1 MSLNLQQHQQEAY
14 DNLKQKFENG
24 RYGVIIFPTGAGKSF
39 VAMKLLEENKDKRVL
54 FLSPYKSINRQFQD
68 YIKKYMQENKEKEW
82 REILPNLKMHLYQS
96 LLNRSDETLKKLKP
110 DIIIL
115 DEMHRVGA
123 EKWGERVQ
131 SLLKLYPNAKV
142 LGMTA
147 TPDRNDKDNR
157 NMANEI
163 AKVLG
168 IVSENE
174 KINEETLDK
183 YIASEITLVE
193 AIQRNIIK
201 PHKYVPALYTLK
213 DDVEDI
219 KTKILECPDPKKK
232 AILLEKY
239 KKMRSIVDRAEG
251 LSEIFEKNIEKKDG
265 RYIVFCK
272 DQQHLEQM
280 AEEAKEWFKNIDSQ
294 PEIYKI
300 HANYG
305 EKHNH
310 GKIDSEGKIIE
321 DGEIRKFERSNSN
334 HIKLLFTVNMINEGV
349 HIEGVSGVIMLRK
362 TESRLIYLQQLGR
375 ALSTRENKQEIV
387 TVYDIANNYLKYN
400 LDREVNDREHINRTR
415 KNESKGKKNI
425 EHEEMEIDTF
435 KITGEIKELLDL
447 LNETQGMLKPTKAQ
461 EYLRIFSVLKQ
472 NGIDIRKIKRLQTI
486 AEIIQPGIDIQKIID
501 ENYLEG
507 NMHIGLAKQY
517 IERGIEGKENGLKM
531 TKEEKEEFLKLG
543 IMEKL
548 SLARERIEV
557 LQILKQ
563 NGVEIDKISVY
574 DTIGTI
580 NQEGVNIEEIIK
592 KNNLD
597 SSMRI
602 GDIISKIKLGMKSNP
617 SGLRMTEE
625 EKEEFLNLGIDPDK
639 TVQRIRVH
647 EYLRI
652 FTVLQESG
660 IDIDKMQW
668 NQTLEDYT
676 QEGIDVKKIIE
687 ANSID
692 GRIKPKQQKSK
703 IIKAMK
709 KGSRKFGMTEEEK
722 EEFIKIGI
730 FPTEKSRAQE
740 YIEIFTILKANGV
753 DLEQLRMMERYS
765 PLKQYEQDGID
776 IDKIIKENKLDGEIK
791 IVDAMRRIKLK
802 SLQMTDKEMKAFE
815 KLGIIREEKSIIDEN
830 LKLLTILKE
839 CGVDLGKIRSTVRK
853 LSDINQEDINIQE
866 IIDLNELDGETKIG
880 SMLFRIKATLKGTTS
895 HPLKMTEK
903 QKEAFFSLG
912 LFDEEKTKA
921 QEHIELLS
929 LLADE
934 GIDIRRMKTK
944 DKLKDITQS
953 GVDIQNI
960 IQKYNLDENLY
971 IGNILGNL
979 RRGIAGKKNGTLM
992 TEEEKQKVIELGIL
1006 DRVTKAEEYIELFTI
1021 LKNNGVKIAQIS
1033 NHGESRLK
1041 DIKQEGIDIQKVIED
1056 HNLDGELRIGQIK
1069 VGIRRSIEG
1078 EKPQFKMTEEQK
1090 KEFIKLGIMDD
1101 RETKAQEYL
1110 KIFRILKENKI
1121 DFSNIRYADRLED
1134 IEQEGIDIQQIIEE
1148 NDLNKEIKIGDLKYR
1163 IIAGIEG
1170 KKNGID
1176 VSELKEEFIAL
1187 GIMDKRKT
1195 SAQQYLEIFTTLKQ
1209 NGVRIE
1215 DITTTT
1221 NTLEDIEQE
1230 GIDIEKIIQENHL
1243 NRNMKI
1249 GGIIM
1254 RLRQGIRNTGSKNSI
1269 KLTSEERKKFIEL
1282 GIYQPTRLE
1291 ELETQKRA
1299 LEEKLQQVKEKKNK
1313 SKKLREQYQLELDK
1327 QKGIGIE

>member
-1 MSLNLQQHQQEAY
+1 MSLNLQKHQQEAY

-310 GKIDSEGKIIE
+310 GKIDSEGNIIE

-400 LDREVNDREHINRTR
+400 LDREVNDREHINRTK

-625 EKEEFLNLGIDPDK
+625 EKEEF
-639 TVQRIRVH
+639 
-647 EYLRI
+647 
-652 FTVLQESG
+652 
-660 IDIDKMQW
+660 
-668 NQTLEDYT
+668 
-676 QEGIDVKKIIE
+676 
-687 ANSID
+687 
-692 GRIKPKQQKSK
+692 
-703 IIKAMK
+703 
-709 KGSRKFGMTEEEK
+709 
-722 EEFIKIGI
+722 IKIGI

-753 DLEQLRMMERYS
+753 DLEQLRMMGRYS

-802 SLQMTDKEMKAFE
+802 SLQMTDKEMQAFE

-880 SMLFRIKATLKGTTS
+880 SMLYRIKATLKGTTS

-934 GIDIRRMKTK
+934 GIDIRRIKTK

-953 GVDIQNI
+953 EVDIQNI

-1041 DIKQEGIDIQKVIED
+1041 NIKQEGIDIQKVIED
-1056 HNLDGELRIGQIK
+1056 YNLDGELRIGQIK
-1069 VGIRRSIEG
+1069 VRIKRSIEG

-1134 IEQEGIDIQQIIEE
+1134 IAQEGIDIQQIIEK

-1291 ELETQKRA
+1291 KLETQKRA
-1299 LEEKLQQVKEKKNK
+1299 LEEKLQQVEEKKNK

-1327 QKGIGIE
+1327 QKGISIE

>member
-1 MSLNLQQHQQEAY
+1 MSLNLQKHQQEAY

-310 GKIDSEGKIIE
+310 GKIDSEGNIIE

-400 LDREVNDREHINRTR
+400 LDREVNDREHINRTK

-425 EHEEMEIDTF
+425 EQEEMKIDTF

-625 EKEEFLNLGIDPDK
+625 EKEEF
-639 TVQRIRVH
+639 
-647 EYLRI
+647 
-652 FTVLQESG
+652 
-660 IDIDKMQW
+660 
-668 NQTLEDYT
+668 
-676 QEGIDVKKIIE
+676 
-687 ANSID
+687 
-692 GRIKPKQQKSK
+692 
-703 IIKAMK
+703 
-709 KGSRKFGMTEEEK
+709 
-722 EEFIKIGI
+722 IKIGI

-753 DLEQLRMMERYS
+753 DLEQLRMMGRYS

-802 SLQMTDKEMKAFE
+802 SLQMTDKEMQAFE

-880 SMLFRIKATLKGTTS
+880 SMLYRIKATLKGTTS

-934 GIDIRRMKTK
+934 GIDIRRIKTK

-1041 DIKQEGIDIQKVIED
+1041 NIKQEGIDIQKVIED
-1056 HNLDGELRIGQIK
+1056 YNLDGELRIGQIK
-1069 VGIRRSIEG
+1069 VRIKRSIEG

-1134 IEQEGIDIQQIIEE
+1134 IAQEGIDIQQIIEK

-1291 ELETQKRA
+1291 KLETQKRA
-1299 LEEKLQQVKEKKNK
+1299 LEEKLQQVEEKKNK

-1327 QKGIGIE
+1327 QKGISIE